1 MPDRYF
7 DGDDGLALYRV
18 TPDLDIYYL
27 EWTKKRWRKDNSMA
41 HVVTP
46 VGGEQGVEPITKA
59 RARELLTAR
68 FNVSTARALAP

>member
-1 MPDRYF
+1 MPDRYY

-18 TPDLDIYYL
+18 TEDTNIYYL
-27 EWTKKRWRKDNSMA
+27 EWAKKRWRKDNSMA
-41 HVVTP
+41 HVVTA
-46 VGGEQGVEPITKA
+46 VGGEQGIEEITKA